1 MKCVKLCGN
10 NAAEEREME
19 VLKAQVQHL
28 YDLVAAY
35 HNRGYAVADELEALR
50 KENAAL
56 RKDNAE
62 LIERVQILGEPIT
75 EPPGIADHAAAAPGG
90 ELHDLP
96 PKDEGDLPEPPLM
109 RARA

>member
-10 NAAEEREME
+10 NVAEEREME

-62 LIERVQILGEPIT
+62 LIERVQILEEPIT